1 MPNGSRPLLV
11 VPGYSTPYEQELRE
25 LAAALGVS
33 DDLRFVGY
41 LSSEE
46 MEGLYRL
53 SSLVVVPSK
62 YEGFGLPVLEA
73 MVRGVP
79 VVTSDR
85 SSLPEV
91 AGGAALLV
99 SPDDPRE
106 IADAISQ
113 ILDDPA
119 VADRLR
125 SAGLQRAADF
135 SWEKTA
141 ELTAVSYERA
151 LGSKA

>member
-1 MPNGSRPLLV
+1 
-11 VPGYSTPYEQELRE
+11 
-25 LAAALGVS
+25 
-33 DDLRFVGY
+33 
-41 LSSEE
+41 
-46 MEGLYRL
+46 
-53 SSLVVVPSK
+53 
-62 YEGFGLPVLEA
+62 LPVLEA

-99 SPDDPRE
+99 SPDDPRA
-106 IADAISQ
+106 IADAMRQ
-113 ILDDPA
+113 ILGDPA

-125 SAGLQRAADF
+125 TAGLQRAADF